1 MAKAASSSSK
11 SPSSPKIS
19 TQNKPSRIVSSHSK
33 ISIEELDEIFGAPPL
48 IEGEELKN
56 YEALEHS
63 LRSAINPSDILEELW
78 FRDMVDAQWEILRF
92 KKMKVSILDMSKLRA
107 LKALKQERYGI
118 YESQKDIGAQTYSE
132 ALEIMGYPESAL
144 LAMNYSINLEK
155 LTTIEN
161 NIFKL
166 ERRRNETL
174 GALENYRSIKSKR
187 KSLIVDLDVQS
198 PGGKK

>member
-19 TQNKPSRIVSSHSK
+19 TQNKLSRIVSSHSK

-78 FRDMVDAQWEILRF
+78 VRDMVDAQWEILRF
-92 KKMKVSILDMSKLRA
+92 KKMKSIHSRYVKVKSVKGIKTRA
-107 LKALKQERYGI
+107 LWYIRI
-118 YESQKDIGAQTYSE
+118 
-132 ALEIMGYPESAL
+132 
-144 LAMNYSINLEK
+144 
-155 LTTIEN
+155 
-161 NIFKL
+161 
-166 ERRRNETL
+166 
-174 GALENYRSIKSKR
+174 SKR
-187 KSLIVDLDVQS
+187 HRCSNI
-198 PGGKK
+198 